1 MMQQED
7 MQSPCSFFEDMN
19 STFESG
25 VESCAFTMY
34 DHSESSAFTMFES
47 GVESCDFTMYDHVG
61 DCVPY
66 GFSLDDHVA
75 DCGLNTLLSSLED
88 STSEI
93 CSLPF
98 SSSPLF
104 FSNDHIHIQY
114 PINEETVQLP
124 SLMELDDFDSILDT
138 EIVSFQGHG
147 YLRESEGS
155 FSPSQNLSSEVENAW
170 SPTPSV
176 RSELSTNQTS
186 PLNLPHEN
194 KEIENQVSLPHLLEA
209 YGEALEQGQKS
220 LAEVILRSMSQKA
233 SPLGESLERL
243 VFYLSQ
249 GMTNH
254 GDYLKG
260 EAFKNFEP
268 ASRTL
273 YQGLPIGKIADFAA
287 VSAILEA
294 MPQDCTGLHLVDCCI
309 GNGVR
314 WASMIEAI
322 AHMNKTLK
330 LTSIKW
336 DGEGLEC
343 GSSSSSFEETKR
355 QLYEHAESCGLK
367 LKVEEKGVK
376 ELVAEIKKMDKRG
389 GRGEF
394 LAFNS
399 MIDLPHMGRVRTR
412 RQALEFLEV
421 AEDLINTSGSGGIIT
436 FGDGGAYEKVKNN
449 LNFRS
454 FFTAHLLH
462 YQALLQS
469 IESHFPSRFSEA
481 RIAMEQ
487 LFLQPCISS
496 LDWLQAW
503 EEMHRGDPVG
513 AEISLK
519 GCQLSKNILM
529 EIREV
534 LRGSEGSYETR
545 IEGQNGNELVLEYKG
560 IQLLRFSTWKN

>member
-1 MMQQED
+1 MQQED
-7 MQSPCSFFEDMN
+7 MQSPWSFYEDMN
-19 STFESG
+19 STFDSG
-25 VESCAFTMY
+25 VESYA
-34 DHSESSAFTMFES
+34 
-47 GVESCDFTMYDHVG
+47 FTMYDHVG
-61 DCVPY
+61 DCGPY
-66 GFSLDDHVA
+66 GFSVDDHVG
-75 DCGLNTLLSSLED
+75 DCRLNILLSSLED

-93 CSLPF
+93 CSIPF

-104 FSNDHIHIQY
+104 FSNDHIHIRY

-124 SLMELDDFDSILDT
+124 SLMELDDFDSILDAD
-138 EIVSFQGHG
+138 IVSFQGHG

-155 FSPSQNLSSEVENAW
+155 FFPSQNLSSEVESAW

-186 PLNLPHEN
+186 PLTLPHEN
-194 KEIENQVSLPHLLEA
+194 MEIENQVSLPHLLEA

-220 LAEVILRSMSQKA
+220 LAEAILRCMSQKA

-243 VFYLSQ
+243 VFYLCQ

-260 EAFKNFEP
+260 EAFKNFE
-268 ASRTL
+268 ASLSAL
-273 YQGLPIGKIADFAA
+273 YQGLPIGKIAHFAA

-294 MPQDCTGLHLVDCCI
+294 MPQDCNGVHIVDSCI
-309 GNGVR
+309 GHGVQ
-314 WASMIEAI
+314 WASMIEAS

-336 DGEGLEC
+336 GDEGLEC
-343 GSSSSSFEETKR
+343 GSSPSNFEETKR

-376 ELVAEIKKMDKRG
+376 ELVAEIKKMNKRG
-389 GRGEF
+389 RRGEF

-399 MIDLPHMGRVRTR
+399 MIDLPHMGRARTR
-412 RQALEFLEV
+412 RQAVEFLKV

-436 FGDGGAYEKVKNN
+436 FGDGGPYEKVKKN

-454 FFTAHLLH
+454 FFKAHLVH

-469 IESHFPSRFSEA
+469 IESHFPTRFIEA
-481 RIAMEQ
+481 RIVMEQ

-496 LDWLQAW
+496 LDWLQTW
-503 EEMHRGDPVG
+503 EEMHRSDPVE
-513 AEISLK
+513 AEISFK

-534 LRGSEGSYETR
+534 LRGREGSYQAR
-545 IEGQNGNELVLEYKG
+545 IEGQNDNELVLEYEG
-560 IQLLRFSTWKN
+560 TQLLRFSTWKN

>member
-1 MMQQED
+1 MQQEG
-7 MQSPCSFFEDMN
+7 MQSPWSFYEDMN

-25 VESCAFTMY
+25 VESYA
-34 DHSESSAFTMFES
+34 
-47 GVESCDFTMYDHVG
+47 FTMYDHVG
-61 DCVPY
+61 DCGPY
-66 GFSLDDHVA
+66 GFSVDDHVG
-75 DCGLNTLLSSLED
+75 DFGLNTLLSSLED

-93 CSLPF
+93 CSIPF

-104 FSNDHIHIQY
+104 FSNDHVHVQY

-138 EIVSFQGHG
+138 EIVSFQG
-147 YLRESEGS
+147 LRESEGS
-155 FSPSQNLSSEVENAW
+155 FFPSQSLSSEVENAW

-186 PLNLPHEN
+186 PLTLPHQN
-194 KEIENQVSLPHLLEA
+194 MEIENQVSLPHLLEA

-220 LAEVILRSMSQKA
+220 LAEVILRCMSQKA

-260 EAFKNFEP
+260 EAFNNFE
-268 ASRTL
+268 AAL
-273 YQGLPIGKIADFAA
+273 GALCQALPVEKVAHFAA

-294 MPQDCTGLHLVDCCI
+294 MPQDCNGVHIVDSCI
-309 GNGVR
+309 GHGVQ
-314 WASMIEAI
+314 WASMIEPI
-322 AHMNKTLK
+322 ARMNKTLK

-336 DGEGLEC
+336 GGEGIEC
-343 GSSSSSFEETKR
+343 GSSPSNFEETKR
-355 QLYEHAESCGLK
+355 QLYEHAKSCGLK
-367 LKVEEKGVK
+367 LEVEEKGVK
-376 ELVAEIKKMDKRG
+376 ELVAEIKKMNKRG

-399 MIDLPHMGRVRTR
+399 MIGLPHMGRARTR
-412 RQALEFLEV
+412 RQAVEFLKV
-421 AEDLINTSGSGGIIT
+421 AEDLINTSGSGGIII
-436 FGDGGAYEKVKNN
+436 FGDGGACEKVKNN

-454 FFTAHLLH
+454 FFTAHLVH

-469 IESHFPSRFSEA
+469 IESHFPTRFSEA

-496 LDWLQAW
+496 LDWLQTW
-503 EEMHRGDPVG
+503 EDMHRGNPV
-513 AEISLK
+513 EPQISLK
-519 GCQLSKNILM
+519 GCQLSKNFLM

-534 LRGSEGSYETR
+534 LRGSEGSYQAR
-545 IEGQNGNELVLEYKG
+545 IEGQNDNELVLEYEG
-560 IQLLRFSTWKN
+560 TQLLRFSTWKN